1 MGRVRKGSRVVRLG
15 AVGIALI
22 ALAGCAA
29 TAPGGGS
36 WPPSASGARLVAV
49 EQNHDFGTVESGP
62 IVEHAFPVRNL
73 GTETVYIS
81 SVSAPCGCTA
91 ALLSSA
97 YLAPGEEGRVQVSFD
112 TYGLSGE
119 QSKTVVVRSND
130 PTNPELTLTLH
141 GTVATDVS
149 ATPRR
154 LYLGRLPAGA
164 VVSRHVDVLVKSPD
178 VHITDVHTE
187 SSRFFVQTAPLDE
200 GHGVRVRVTLLPG
213 APPGT
218 FDDPLVVTSDSPRQ
232 PRLVIPVL
240 GTLERNGMY
249 AGRDV
254 GAESAVR

>member
-1 MGRVRKGSRVVRLG
+1 MGRVRMESRVARLG
-15 AVGIALI
+15 AVGVALL
-22 ALAGCAA
+22 ALSGCAA

-36 WPPSASGARLVAV
+36 WPSASGARLVAL
-49 EQNHDFGTVESGP
+49 EPSHDFGTVESGP
-62 IVEHAFPVRNL
+62 VVQHAFPLKNL
-73 GTETVYIS
+73 GTETVYIE

-97 YLAPGEEGRVQVSFD
+97 YLAPGEEGRVQVSLD

-141 GTVATDVS
+141 GTVQTDVS
-149 ATPRR
+149 ANPRR
-154 LYLGRLPAGA
+154 LYFGRLPAGA
-164 VVSRHVDVLVKSPD
+164 VVSRHVDVLVKHPD
-178 VHITDVHTE
+178 VQITDVHAE
-187 SSRFFVQTAPLDE
+187 SSRFFVQTAPLEE
-200 GHGVRVRVTLLPG
+200 GRGVRVRVTLLPG

-218 FDDPLVVTSDSPRQ
+218 FDDPLIVTSNSQRQ

-240 GTLERNGMY
+240 GTLERNGVY

-254 GAESAVR
+254 RRESAVR